1 MAPSPPRSEKELS
14 LGALAQVVGYHLAQA
29 AVVTTAAYAR
39 HVGEPFELRKVEFSL
54 LMLLLANGPTPPKRL
69 SQTLALTA
77 PALTVL
83 IDRLEQRGLV
93 RRQRNPQDG
102 RSQHIVLTAAGRKLS
117 RDAAGAT
124 PSMETAAGARLSRAE
139 HAMLIELLCK
149 MAGWAAP

>member
-1 MAPSPPRSEKELS
+1 M
-14 LGALAQVVGYHLAQA
+14 
-29 AVVTTAAYAR
+29 
-39 HVGEPFELRKVEFSL
+39 
-54 LMLLLANGPTPPKRL
+54 
-69 SQTLALTA
+69 
-77 PALTVL
+77 
-83 IDRLEQRGLV
+83 